1 MTVELLL
8 LVISSTFFSCH
19 IVKYFIF
26 VIPQNFF
33 GFFFKCIIN
42 IAHGSERSFRQI
54 ILDNMVISKNCV
66 MYQFGFDKYK
76 GSSTFDILEIFQP
89 ILKQQRFVI
98 WRCNW
103 NFVRIQNV
111 SSFFKKS
118 RFSKFKA
125 SKSWLCLK
133 LFVWNI
139 FQVHVIVSEKSLHD
153 WCTKFESF

>member
-42 IAHGSERSFRQI
+42 IALGPERNFRQI
-54 ILDNMVISKNCV
+54 TLDNVVISCV
-66 MYQFGFDKYK
+66 MYQFGFDKCK
-76 GSSTFDILEIFQP
+76 GSSTFDILENFQP
-89 ILKQQRFVI
+89 ILKQLEFCQDSECVQFLNKVGFE
-98 WRCNW
+98 N
-103 NFVRIQNV
+103 
-111 SSFFKKS
+111 
-118 RFSKFKA
+118 SKPV
-125 SKSWLCLK
+125 KSWLCPK
-133 LFVWNI
+133 LFVWNK